1 MDAYRREAMAIIAR
15 WDWRISLMG
24 RGTRHDA
31 ERWNHD
37 RTKYI
42 GGSDVAGIL
51 GISPWA
57 PRLRFIWIRSS
68 HVSNQ

>member
-1 MDAYRREAMAIIAR
+1 MMQNAGIM
-15 WDWRISLMG
+15 
-24 RGTRHDA
+24 
-31 ERWNHD
+31 D

-51 GISPWA
+51 GISPW
-57 PRLRFIWIRSS
+57 RTLQRFIWIRSS